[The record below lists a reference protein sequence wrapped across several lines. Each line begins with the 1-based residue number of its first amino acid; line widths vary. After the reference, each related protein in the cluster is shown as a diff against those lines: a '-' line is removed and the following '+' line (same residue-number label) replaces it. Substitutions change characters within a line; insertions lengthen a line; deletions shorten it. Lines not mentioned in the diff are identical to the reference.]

1 MSTDC
6 PITSSGNNALQEKQC
21 KNNQALAILQAKV
34 DTNRK
39 FDPTI
44 KDTKVNLVQGFCGY
58 NTSQEYNNFMKNF
71 GTIGIL
77 GILAIILFKAK

>member
-1 MSTDC
+1 MSAGC
-6 PITSSGNNALQEKQC
+6 PITGSGNNALQEKQC
-21 KNNQALAILQAKV
+21 KNNQMIAMLQAKV
-34 DTNRK
+34 DANRK

-44 KDTKVNLVQGFCGY
+44 QETKVNLVQGFCGCSTG
-58 NTSQEYNNFMKNF
+58 NEYSERMKTF